1 MDKNNKFDV
10 VQKKIMSI
18 ISKNLNA
25 DNEEKVN
32 DEISLENYAINSIDA
47 LEMLILIE
55 KEFHIEIDDDDL
67 NAELFT
73 DITYLT
79 NYVLDS
85 VSDDYFD

>member
-55 KEFHIEIDDDDL
+55 KEFQIEIDDDDL

-73 DITYLT
+73 DISYLT
-79 NYVLDS
+79 NYILDS